1 MLVQIGSDGLDLI
14 LASLTDETTP
24 PAVKTKLVQVLS
36 EIGDTKVIDAL
47 KTLQSETSDAALAME
62 INTTLYQLGEDAYK
76 QDIIEGLKHSDVAV
90 RRAAAKAMVNIE
102 GISTKIL
109 IAGLEDDDS
118 EVVAS
123 LVKALAVHQDAAA
136 VDGLVKILT
145 SELNKD
151 PKQAAID
158 TLDIYGE
165 NKLTGG
171 LAKPITMLLIG
182 GTVSDPDNRLYLVQL
197 LKREPF
203 QRQLKALQSVEGTG
217 GQTLS
222 ISPEYR
228 DDGTRQTPARRTA

>member
-1 MLVQIGSDGLDLI
+1 MK
-14 LASLTDETTP
+14 P
-24 PAVKTKLVQVLS
+24 
-36 EIGDTKVIDAL
+36 GDAG
-47 KTLQSETSDAALAME
+47 LAME

-76 QDIIEGLKHSDVAV
+76 QDIIAGLNHSDVAV
-90 RRAAAKAMVNIE
+90 QRAAAKAMVNIE

-109 IAGLEDDDS
+109 IAGLENDDS

-165 NKLTGG
+165 NRLTGG
-171 LAKPITMLLIG
+171 LAKPITNA
-182 GTVSDPDNRLYLVQL
+182 THWWNR
-197 LKREPF
+197 
-203 QRQLKALQSVEGTG
+203 
-217 GQTLS
+217 
-222 ISPEYR
+222 
-228 DDGTRQTPARRTA
+228 